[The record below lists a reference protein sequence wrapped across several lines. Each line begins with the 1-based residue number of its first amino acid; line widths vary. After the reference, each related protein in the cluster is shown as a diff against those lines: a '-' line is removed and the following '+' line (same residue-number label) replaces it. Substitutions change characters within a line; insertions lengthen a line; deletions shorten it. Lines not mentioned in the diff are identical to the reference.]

1 MLARRQHAVRH
12 ARPDNV
18 CVLKLAVFQ
27 LMLVCALAVMAVGAS
42 PAYAQPAGPSFACN
56 PGDDDDVGNE
66 FVGGDLTTGPN
77 DPATRL
83 QIVKDT
89 LGREDVVEVA
99 CDFSP
104 ANALKGTWSSSDTV
118 THIFVKAGTPQAV
131 FDIDPDGT
139 SGQWSTSC
147 IRNNG
152 GQQPAVSGV
161 FCYRVGQQEAKG
173 TITVVKKTEN
183 GFEEFDFSLT
193 GDSTNETFSLD
204 TATTNPISSGAFT
217 LDAGKSY
224 TISETN
230 LGDLTDWDLSNITC
244 TRDSSNIVI
253 NDPSQPSV
261 TIDNLQDGE
270 NVTCTFTNT
279 FVGQDTGTI
288 AIKKLAQGGDET
300 FSFSGDLGSF
310 SIEGKDD
317 QTITATGH
325 PVTVAAGTY
334 SVTEIV
340 PVGWNLTSLS
350 CDDGSSG
357 QPSTADLASGT
368 ATIKVE
374 PDEDVS
380 CTFTNTKIED
390 TTIQFAK
397 VLKDPAGN
405 SVTGLEFIFRTNQRD
420 ENAQGT
426 TAISGQGFSSS
437 LTIVPGKAVRV
448 FERVPAGVKV
458 TQISCQDQNGDQ
470 VVGTGTQVNGD
481 VFLDIPES
489 KVDEGDNWQCTF
501 TNEQIGAEIV
511 IKKEVDPST
520 STEKFDFTT
529 DFASGFALG
538 HNETKTFKV
547 AVGGDYL
554 ITEVLDVDFDLTDIA
569 CAPSSSEVTATPV
582 VGDGEVKI
590 SIRDQATSS
599 DTITCIFKNRRKTGT
614 LKVVKETIGG
624 NDDFSF
630 LLTGPEGDS
639 FDLRGGEKK
648 VFSSLP
654 TGQYTITETSL
665 PEGWTL
671 KSVSC
676 GQGVGS
682 ENGFTVTLDKNESIT
697 CTFVNFKEEDEEM
710 EDITKLFIYRRVDN
724 LLSHDPD
731 RARLLRRLQEQQPVS
746 LKDTAL
752 PPLKMTGSMDGE
764 SGQVQ
769 FSTSLS
775 QMRASMMAQDAAKIR
790 KAQTGDGMKS
800 SFADDPYIAPYMMTR
815 PGWDIWIEG
824 QISRYDDTTAG
835 IERDGI
841 FKILYVGADYA
852 IAPGVI
858 VGALVQVDRTD
869 ESVDDPD
876 IWGEIEGTG
885 WMVGPYM
892 GAKISD
898 NLMFDARA
906 AWGQSDNDIQL
917 ESEDGG
923 FRTGEFETDRWLV
936 TAKLTGLWHHGGWR
950 ISPHV
955 GLAWGNEDQDAYNN
969 SIGQTI
975 GANSITIGRVTFGP
989 EFGYKHMMLD
999 GSVIEP
1005 HIAIEGIWNF
1015 DGDDLVING
1024 TTVDTDEFRA
1034 KVEGGVIFATPD
1046 GYKLRAAAS
1055 YDGLGADDFE
1065 AWSAKA
1071 WLNIPLD
1078 RADDPIQ

>member
-1 MLARRQHAVRH
+1 MGRSLRLLGAGTALTASGLLLWVLLNAGAAHAQSQCDITGTVDNPGVPLDLGTGVGTVS
-12 ARPDNV
+12 AGDEGSIGQDVQANTVVDNV
-18 CVLKLAVFQ
+18 IKVAKDDSWSDLIANAGAVEELCVNNIEYLNVDADTGTTS
-27 LMLVCALAVMAVGAS
+27 GAT
-42 PAYAQPAGPSFACN
+42 
-56 PGDDDDVGNE
+56 NE
-66 FVGGDLTTGPN
+66 FVDAKAFFVKENWNQGIWESEIDVCAVVVKTGGGPNAIVRQYDPPSKSGIWATNPDDIDVGQDVSFLAFVACEENGGVEEKGKLVFNKIIRNDTGGDVSFQNPDIESPFVLTYEG
-77 DPATRL
+77 
-83 QIVKDT
+83 Q
-89 LGREDVVEVA
+89 
-99 CDFSP
+99 
-104 ANALKGTWSSSDTV
+104 SSGAIT
-118 THIFVKAGTPQAV
+118 TTFE
-131 FDIDPDGT
+131 
-139 SGQWSTSC
+139 
-147 IRNNG
+147 
-152 GQQPAVSGV
+152 SGV
-161 FCYRVGQQEAKG
+161 FDEGLTVSSDQLGRSGQESVPLGEYSVAESDENLPTAPDGFKWVQESGPTCVKTTGSPVASG
-173 TITVVKKTEN
+173 DNTFELTGAADVVTCSVTNILVNEDETGQFTVVKETIDANDNRITPDVTFTFSGPDGSFTINPTSDPNPEEFSDLAPGEYVITEN
-183 GFEEFDFSLT
+183 DPTGDGFGLVKITITGEDGATTSEYNVNDRKAKVKLDAGDDLTITFTNRQLTGKIIVKKVTTTPSSQNFDFNISGGVDTDADFQLKDKQTKEFSLPVGNYT
-193 GDSTNETFSLD
+193 IGEAIPVGWSLD
-204 TATTNPISSGAFT
+204 TLTCDSGVTGTTASSV
-217 LDAGKSY
+217 SV
-224 TISETN
+224 S
-230 LGDLTDWDLSNITC
+230 LGDDAS
-244 TRDSSNIVI
+244 I
-253 NDPSQPSV
+253 NCV
-261 TIDNLQDGE
+261 
-270 NVTCTFTNT
+270 FTNKR
-279 FVGQDTGTI
+279 DTGT
-288 AIKKLAQGGDET
+288 LQ
-300 FSFSGDLGSF
+300 
-310 SIEGKDD
+310 
-317 QTITATGH
+317 
-325 PVTVAAGTY
+325 
-334 SVTEIV
+334 
-340 PVGWNLTSLS
+340 
-350 CDDGSSG
+350 
-357 QPSTADLASGT
+357 
-368 ATIKVE
+368 
-374 PDEDVS
+374 
-380 CTFTNTKIED
+380 
-390 TTIQFAK
+390 
-397 VLKDPAGN
+397 
-405 SVTGLEFIFRTNQRD
+405 
-420 ENAQGT
+420 
-426 TAISGQGFSSS
+426 
-437 LTIVPGKAVRV
+437 
-448 FERVPAGVKV
+448 
-458 TQISCQDQNGDQ
+458 
-470 VVGTGTQVNGD
+470 
-481 VFLDIPES
+481 
-489 KVDEGDNWQCTF
+489 
-501 TNEQIGAEIV
+501 
-511 IKKEVDPST
+511 
-520 STEKFDFTT
+520 
-529 DFASGFALG
+529 
-538 HNETKTFKV
+538 
-547 AVGGDYL
+547 
-554 ITEVLDVDFDLTDIA
+554 
-569 CAPSSSEVTATPV
+569 
-582 VGDGEVKI
+582 
-590 SIRDQATSS
+590 
-599 DTITCIFKNRRKTGT
+599 
-614 LKVVKETIGG
+614 VVKETIGG

-936 TAKLTGLWHHGGWR
+936 TAKLTGLWYHGGWR

-955 GLAWGNEDQDAYNN
+955 GLAWGNEDQDAYIN

-1015 DGDDLVING
+1015 DGDDLVIGG
-1024 TTVDTDEFRA
+1024 TPVDTDEFRA